1 MAILIYFSSSPMGV
15 NVVVG
20 QFKPQDMGLRGIWL
34 IRPPALPHY
43 HHLGELSCPS
53 QASLSKVAANKGQKQ
68 LSCYHTLSALSFV
81 PLPSKPAL
89 LCFPDKVEGSYS
101 TVLQQVRD
109 GARSLVLP
117 LSMLTSNPPS
127 QGQLLPAA
135 QMRCMA

>member
-15 NVVVG
+15 NVVLG
-20 QFKPQDMGLRGIWL
+20 QFKAQELGLRGIWL

-109 GARSLVLP
+109 GARSLI
-117 LSMLTSNPPS
+117 LTPS
-127 QGQLLPAA
+127 EHAHQ
-135 QMRCMA
+135 

>member
-15 NVVVG
+15 NVVVR

-68 LSCYHTLSALSFV
+68 LSCYHTLSAVSFV
-81 PLPSKPAL
+81 PLPSKPDL
-89 LCFPDKVEGSYS
+89 LCCPDFFFSFS
-101 TVLQQVRD
+101 
-109 GARSLVLP
+109 SLRISKIQLLYFLP
-117 LSMLTSNPPS
+117 LSVSISDYACVSILQIS
-127 QGQLLPAA
+127 QFTYN
-135 QMRCMA
+135 